1 MEGIVDVYQEY
12 FMNLEENSKINF
24 FKKDN
29 HSCLICREEP
39 ENGSYGKFDKYSI
52 EKIIIEYLE
61 HLKIFGYCNN
71 LARLFINSIR
81 DTGVLC
87 KNVKGWW
94 EFKEHSTAYVFIIE
108 HSLDD
113 KIQVTKMLPKQ
124 FKIELNEDVIK
135 EKVKVKE
142 ID

>member
-1 MEGIVDVYQEY
+1 MEGIVDVYEQY
-12 FMNLEENSKINF
+12 FINLEENRNIQF
-24 FKKDN
+24 FRKNN

-39 ENGSYGKFDKYSI
+39 KNGSYGKFDKYSI
-52 EKIIIEYLE
+52 EKVAIEYLE

-71 LARLFINSIR
+71 LAKLFINSIR
-81 DTGVLC
+81 DSGVLC

-94 EFKEHSTAYVFIIE
+94 EFKEHNTAYVFIIE

-113 KIQVTKMLPKQ
+113 KIEILKKLSKQ
-124 FKIELNEDVIK
+124 FKIELNEENIIE
-135 EKVKVKE
+135 EKVKV

>member
-1 MEGIVDVYQEY
+1 MEGIVDVYEQY
-12 FMNLEENSKINF
+12 FINLEENRNIQF
-24 FKKDN
+24 FRKNN

-39 ENGSYGKFDKYSI
+39 KNGSYGKFDKYSI
-52 EKIIIEYLE
+52 EKVAIEYLE

-71 LARLFINSIR
+71 LAKLFINSIR
-81 DTGVLC
+81 DSGVLC

-94 EFKEHSTAYVFIIE
+94 EFKEHNTACVFIIE

-113 KIQVTKMLPKQ
+113 KIEILKKLSKQ
-124 FKIELNEDVIK
+124 FKIELNEENIIE
-135 EKVKVKE
+135 EKVKV